1 MTNRWLWAVLVAAG
15 LGLAACGDDDN
26 GGGGAAAPGPTGC
39 TTTAAATV
47 FFHEDV
53 HPILVAKCTP
63 CHGDAATTLPK
74 FGSADRTTSYTAAH
88 AAVNTT
94 TPSQSLLIRKG
105 DAQVTH
111 GGGDQL
117 DPAQVTTIT
126 KWVQECALNNSRLDP
141 TTPTTT
147 VR

>member
-53 HPILVAKCTP
+53 HPILTTKCGA
-63 CHGDAATTLPK
+63 CHSTAW
-74 FGSADRTTSYTAAH
+74 GSTDRTTAYTAAK
-88 AAVNTT
+88 AQVDVTA
-94 TPSQSLLIRKG
+94 PAQSALIRKG
-105 DAQVTH
+105 DNQVAH

-117 DPAQVTTIT
+117 DPQQVATIT
-126 KWVQECALNNSRLDP
+126 KWVQECAPNNSRLDP